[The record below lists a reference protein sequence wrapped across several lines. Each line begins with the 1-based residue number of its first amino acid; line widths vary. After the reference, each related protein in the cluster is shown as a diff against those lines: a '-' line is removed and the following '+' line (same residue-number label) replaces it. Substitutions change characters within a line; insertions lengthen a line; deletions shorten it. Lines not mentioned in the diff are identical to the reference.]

1 MFRQLQKIYETEQI
15 VSGSGTFVVLVPNK
29 DPERRYYVYINRILL
44 GGAGLNITLTDPFHR
59 LIDKFVEEYWTENV
73 FTVDKH
79 FVNEIVVVSTA
90 DEDGNLPILLI
101 EYSERSDS
109 ADILPKRFFI
119 AVYGDIR
126 EGDKNVIPVTVP

>member
-1 MFRQLQKIYETEQI
+1 M
-15 VSGSGTFVVLVPNK
+15 
-29 DPERRYYVYINRILL
+29 YINRILL
-44 GGAGLNITLTDPFHR
+44 GGAGLNITLTDPLHH

-73 FTVDKH
+73 FTEDKH

>member
-15 VSGSGTFVVLVPNK
+15 VSGSGTFVVLIPNK
-29 DPERRYYVYINRILL
+29 DPGRRYYVYINRILL
-44 GGAGLNITLTDPFHR
+44 GGAGLNITLTDPLHH

-73 FTVDKH
+73 FTEDKH